1 MSGRT
6 DPRTAFSIHD
16 FPDNIDPDMVE
27 AGPVVDALTG
37 SDMANKV
44 SSRSWAINGASNGYE
59 ILHYFARDKLSEQEI
74 ADAEKLFSSVSW
86 SMMLTNLINFF
97 HCIP

>member
-27 AGPVVDALTG
+27 AEPVVDALTEY
-37 SDMANKV
+37 DMASKV
-44 SSRSWAINGASNGYE
+44 SSRSWAINGASNGYD
-59 ILHYFARDKLSEQEI
+59 ILYYFARDEVNEQEI
-74 ADAEKLFSSVSW
+74 PDAEKLFSSAS
-86 SMMLTNLINFF
+86 
-97 HCIP
+97 

>member
-27 AGPVVDALTG
+27 AEPVVDALTG
-37 SDMANKV
+37 YDMASKV
-44 SSRSWAINGASNGYE
+44 SSRSWAINGASNGYD
-59 ILHYFARDKLSEQEI
+59 ILYYFARDEVSEQEI
-74 ADAEKLFSSVSW
+74 PDAEKLFSSAS
-86 SMMLTNLINFF
+86 
-97 HCIP
+97 

>member
-27 AGPVVDALTG
+27 AEPVVDALTG
-37 SDMANKV
+37 CDMESKV
-44 SSRSWAINGASNGYE
+44 SSRTWTINGASNGYD
-59 ILHYFARDKLSEQEI
+59 ILYYFARDEVSEQEI
-74 ADAEKLFSSVSW
+74 PDAEKLFSSAS
-86 SMMLTNLINFF
+86 
-97 HCIP
+97 

>member
-27 AGPVVDALTG
+27 AEPVVDALTG
-37 SDMANKV
+37 CDMASKF
-44 SSRSWAINGASNGYE
+44 SSRSWAINGASNGYD
-59 ILHYFARDKLSEQEI
+59 ILHYFARDVLSEQEI
-74 ADAEKLFSSVSW
+74 ADAEKLFSSAS
-86 SMMLTNLINFF
+86 
-97 HCIP
+97 